1 MWTTLDGTAKALTR
15 DNAALTND
23 VETLTS
29 DLAASSEKV
38 ETLTSDLDASKEEN
52 ESLRALLADSAGGK
66 EFEALAAGAK
76 AANVARR
83 VPLAAVKRE
92 GEGGGRE
99 KRASK
104 RTRK

>member
-1 MWTTLDGTAKALTR
+1 MWTTLDGTAKALTN
-15 DNAALTND
+15 DVAALTND
-23 VETLTS
+23 
-29 DLAASSEKV
+29 V

-66 EFEALAAGAK
+66 ELEALAAGAR
-76 AANVARR
+76 AANAARR

-92 GEGGGRE
+92 GEGGGEE